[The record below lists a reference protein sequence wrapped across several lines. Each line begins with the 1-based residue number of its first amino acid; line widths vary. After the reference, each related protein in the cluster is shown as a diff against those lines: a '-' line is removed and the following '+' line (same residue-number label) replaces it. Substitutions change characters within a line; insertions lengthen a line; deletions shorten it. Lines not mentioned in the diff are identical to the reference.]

1 MTGAGFEEDFV
12 EEAVEGV
19 GVEFGE
25 FGVGLV
31 GSGIDLIVDGF
42 D

>member
-1 MTGAGFEEDFV
+1 MTGTGFEEDFV

-31 GSGIDLIVDGF
+31 GCGVDLVVDGF